1 MGMIALVRSDFLKQR
16 HTSYW
21 GIHTVI
27 PHSWGYPVCV
37 LLSAL
42 SECR

>member
-1 MGMIALVRSDFLKQR
+1 MGMIALVHADFLKQR

-21 GIHTVI
+21 GIHN
-27 PHSWGYPVCV
+27 PVYI
-37 LLSAL
+37 LLPAL